1 MTGSNTELSKRRYI
15 DTDRIVDWL
24 SMNNTD
30 IDDEIDQLQ
39 ELAKQYFLN
48 LYICIINQNQKSYY
62 YMDATSVE
70 VNQTWSRACLVF
82 DKNNR
87 SFYAF
92 YVRNNNS
99 KKHTKFSL
107 DDTHILRLF
116 EDSVE
121 AYKWPGNYD
130 TIKEM
135 PDQDIS
141 MIDQEKISTASIDY
155 NTVNHENQPETI
167 LNASGVC
174 NLLVQNIQNLMN
186 YIKPQLDSLNFS
198 SITSKYQLPVHHLM
212 SPNTIREALTFQLQK
227 LLEISDLVAKSFTT
241 NRKAS
246 TSIESAEASSI
257 VSNESSNSHE
267 EDILPNVRIS
277 IEPSLPWNFQSTT
290 STNTDSLPNTTNI
303 IQQTIKLPKLVLLN
317 QPKRFWHHRE
327 SATLSNGCPAIQ
339 VEGAPQRTALLLGL
353 PQEIQNYQQE
363 FYIGTHVTTYN
374 GNEHKQKLV
383 VPNNTKIKKNHK
395 SMLNNIGCLEFD
407 EKQKFSVEFDSISK
421 GVFSKVDSN
430 DLENLQKKLTLKMIN
445 LYQDTN
451 NNKNIIKEDKLIWCR
466 LMFAIYIKLRIGQFK
481 RVSLPTYSDLIEE
494 THTSQSLG
502 FDNIFPNELCERG
515 GQMIFIKLRESIE
528 KNKLYVHCNGKLLNQ
543 NDFQVDKTILSFESP
558 VCTQNR
564 KDVEVTAHIE
574 KTLGYTTYTVPYHL
588 HDDHSE
594 PCGVIN
600 ED

>member
-1 MTGSNTELSKRRYI
+1 MASKDENRLSDGTEPMDDEKSSVPEEESQQYSERPGLAGPMNWFVCIQFILMTGSNTELSKRRYI

-70 VNQTWSRACLVF
+70 
-82 DKNNR
+82 
-87 SFYAF
+87 
-92 YVRNNNS
+92 
-99 KKHTKFSL
+99 
-107 DDTHILRLF
+107 
-116 EDSVE
+116 
-121 AYKWPGNYD
+121 
-130 TIKEM
+130 
-135 PDQDIS
+135 
-141 MIDQEKISTASIDY
+141 
-155 NTVNHENQPETI
+155 
-167 LNASGVC
+167 
-174 NLLVQNIQNLMN
+174 
-186 YIKPQLDSLNFS
+186 
-198 SITSKYQLPVHHLM
+198 
-212 SPNTIREALTFQLQK
+212 
-227 LLEISDLVAKSFTT
+227 
-241 NRKAS
+241 AS
-246 TSIESAEASSI
+246 TSIESAEASSM

-303 IQQTIKLPKLVLLN
+303 IQQTIELPKLVLLN

-430 DLENLQKKLTLKMIN
+430 DLENLQKKLI
-445 LYQDTN
+445 
-451 NNKNIIKEDKLIWCR
+451 
-466 LMFAIYIKLRIGQFK
+466 FAIYIKLHIGQFE
-481 RVSLPTYSDLIEE
+481 RVSLPTYSDLIKE
-494 THTSQSLG
+494 THASQSLD

-574 KTLGYTTYTVPYHL
+574 KTPGYTTYTVPYHL
-588 HDDHSE
+588 HNDHSE

>member
-1 MTGSNTELSKRRYI
+1 MDDEKSSVPEEESQQYSERPGLAGPMNWFVCIQFILMTDSNTELSKRRYI

-70 VNQTWSRACLVF
+70 
-82 DKNNR
+82 
-87 SFYAF
+87 
-92 YVRNNNS
+92 
-99 KKHTKFSL
+99 
-107 DDTHILRLF
+107 
-116 EDSVE
+116 
-121 AYKWPGNYD
+121 
-130 TIKEM
+130 
-135 PDQDIS
+135 
-141 MIDQEKISTASIDY
+141 
-155 NTVNHENQPETI
+155 
-167 LNASGVC
+167 
-174 NLLVQNIQNLMN
+174 
-186 YIKPQLDSLNFS
+186 
-198 SITSKYQLPVHHLM
+198 
-212 SPNTIREALTFQLQK
+212 
-227 LLEISDLVAKSFTT
+227 
-241 NRKAS
+241 AS